1 MNISIFDDLEG
12 GRPGQLLAQVDQIGD
27 FTWSARSTMR
37 YRLHK
42 ERLLDLNPP
51 DARVTLGEPI
61 VLQHRRAETM
71 AELERVVELNQISA
85 TFALTWRR
93 PQRPRRNDES
103 AIWNGSRGS
112 IPWPGICLTFLGSEY
127 YQAGRRA
134 TTAARL
140 LDDSR
145 PFRPTFSRPEALS
158 RWDVRDR

>member
-1 MNISIFDDLEG
+1 MKLPRGLNISIFDDLEG

-112 IPWPGICLTFLGSEY
+112 IPCARHLPDLLGKRVLSSRP
-127 YQAGRRA
+127 ASDDRR
-134 TTAARL
+134 TAAR
-140 LDDSR
+140 R
-145 PFRPTFSRPEALS
+145 FPAFSSDL
-158 RWDVRDR
+158 